1 MSYGNYM
8 NFNYI
13 FPGNKTILYYCSCVI
28 NRNIKRY
35 LEKKKLNI
43 INKLVHIF
51 LEDSIT
57 NVIEKRK
64 IERDARQHKNK
75 SNIKNTFFIGDTV
88 HTEVGSGIILDIR
101 EDNIIVIKIDSSLQN
116 GMLAYYN
123 KDQITL
129 LQDDKEI
136 VEVLLESSEDYSDD
150 FIEESN
156 ESSESDESDE
166 SDESKS
172 LFTYI
177 KDSIYNLKSY
187 IFG

>member
-156 ESSESDESDE
+156 ESSESDESD
-166 SDESKS
+166 KS
-172 LFTYI
+172 RSIFAYI

>member
-1 MSYGNYM
+1 MSYGNYV

-64 IERDARQHKNK
+64 IERDTRQHKNK
-75 SNIKNTFFIGDTV
+75 SNIKNTLFIGDRV
-88 HTEVGSGIILDIR
+88 HTEVGSGVIQDIR
-101 EDNIIVIKIDSSLQN
+101 ADNITVIKIDSILQN
-116 GMLAYYN
+116 GIVAYYN

-136 VEVLLESSEDYSDD
+136 VEILLESSEDYSDD

-156 ESSESDESDE
+156 DSNELNE

-177 KDSIYNLKSY
+177 KDSIYNLKVFF
-187 IFG
+187 FG